1 VNPGDLFSYTVTA
14 TNQGPD
20 TAVDVVISD
29 TLPAELTFQSAAP
42 SAGGSCMTPAVG
54 SSGGT
59 VTCLFAGGTP
69 ASTSRSV
76 VIEVGVPLDA
86 EPGAILVNQAE
97 AVSETDTVAVETSEP
112 TTIAAPIVLE
122 EIPTAGELGLLALAL
137 MLAAAGAL
145 TLGKVGG

>member
-1 VNPGDLFSYTVTA
+1 
-14 TNQGPD
+14 
-20 TAVDVVISD
+20 
-29 TLPAELTFQSAAP
+29 
-42 SAGGSCMTPAVG
+42 
-54 SSGGT
+54 
-59 VTCLFAGGTP
+59 
-69 ASTSRSV
+69 V

-112 TTIAAPIVLE
+112 TTIAAPVDLEME